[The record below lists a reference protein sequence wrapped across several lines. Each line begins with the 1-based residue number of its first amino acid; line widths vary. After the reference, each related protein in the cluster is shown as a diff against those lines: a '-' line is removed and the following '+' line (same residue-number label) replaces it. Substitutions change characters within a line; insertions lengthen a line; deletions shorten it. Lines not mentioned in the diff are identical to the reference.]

1 MKFLPFLVKSQDLG
15 PRIFPLNP
23 EKIPVLLCS
32 SPLQPARAPATATH
46 FQPGTPAKLGDF
58 SLFSCSR
65 HLLNPEFSRSGLL
78 FFPRPRAALVGGE
91 LLGLSDFREFPCK
104 SRRPPS
110 QTAAPVSLLVNYG
123 FDRFVTV
130 ALGLAFCSVRVR

>member
-15 PRIFPLNP
+15 PRIFPLNQ
-23 EKIPVLLCS
+23 EKSRFCYAL
-32 SPLQPARAPATATH
+32 PLQPARVPATATH

-65 HLLNPEFSRSGLL
+65 HLLNPEFSRSGML

-91 LLGLSDFREFPCK
+91 LLDFSDLREFPCK

-110 QTAAPVSLLVNYG
+110 QTAAPVSLLVNSG
-123 FDRFVTV
+123 MIATPQS
-130 ALGLAFCSVRVR
+130 LKLPI